1 MKNNWLDHVGH
12 SRGYYTDD
20 YWGEVKELD
29 ESQKAAEEK
38 RIKSKL
44 RYYSRCPA
52 PRCRASGQ

>member
-38 RIKSKL
+38 RIRLKL
-44 RYYSRCPA
+44 PQQL
-52 PRCRASGQ
+52 PIKLHINPLTIK